1 MLARSSA
8 RNRSVRYIIQ
18 MSNFDRG
25 TIHTNNFTR
34 KLAAFILAA
43 VAAAGTAFAQAPSVA
58 AGGIVNHFSYATPG
72 LPNAD
77 IAQGSIFDIYGTNI
91 GPATLTTLTGFP
103 IPTIIANTSVQV
115 TSGGTTVDVYLFFV
129 SSIQIVGV
137 LPSRTPIGTGTLTVT
152 VNGQTSAPAPI
163 RVVAR
168 SIGILSLNQA
178 GHGPAAMQMPDGLGG
193 VPLNSTSATIK
204 PLGVGVFYGTGGG
217 AVTFDETVGAPV
229 GDLGPEIQALVG
241 GKEARLLYKGR
252 GPGYVGLDQFNVEIP
267 ADVSGCYVPVAFRT
281 GNVISNYTTISV
293 AASGACADPKQP
305 PDLTGIDS
313 VGGVVLTRGNS
324 KLTFQGQTFD
334 STIDS
339 FAGAFTVTDFSKI
352 TPGID
357 NISYTIGA
365 CTVTP
370 HKQPENPNPPDNS
383 DAITFL
389 DAGPVLNLTGPNGPK
404 PIERLNTAGV
414 IGYSEQLGGGIAFP
428 PPAPQPEPL
437 YLSPGTYT
445 INNGAGGPQ
454 GGVGP
459 FQASLTIPAEFVWTN
474 QDITSV
480 ERAQGVEVRWT
491 GADPNLIVN
500 ISGSSTAP
508 ESATQPEN
516 AGYSFS
522 CNAPANAGRFT
533 VPAEVLLLLPPST
546 LVDGVPTAFL
556 SVTTLGT
563 PVRFNPTGLDYAEFS
578 FAVSISRNVQY
589 K

>member
-1 MLARSSA
+1 ML
-8 RNRSVRYIIQ
+8 
-18 MSNFDRG
+18 
-25 TIHTNNFTR
+25 IHMNNFVSR
-34 KLAAFILAA
+34 IGAFILAA
-43 VAAAGTAFAQAPSVA
+43 VAVAGTAFAQAPSVA
-58 AGGIVNHFSYATPG
+58 PGGIVNHYSYALSG

-77 IAQGSIFDIYGTNI
+77 IAQGSIFDIFGTNI
-91 GPATLTTLTGFP
+91 GPEALTSFAGFP

-115 TSGGTTVDVYLFFV
+115 TSGGTTVDVYLFYV
-129 SSIQIVGV
+129 YKLQIVGV

-152 VNGQTSAPAPI
+152 MNGQKSAPEPI

-168 SIGILSLNQA
+168 SIGILTLNQA
-178 GHGPAAMQMPDGLGG
+178 GHGPAAMQIPDG
-193 VPLNSTSATIK
+193 VTIPPPLNSVSAPIK
-204 PLGVGVFYGTGGG
+204 PLGLGVFWGTGAGG
-217 AVTFDETVGAPV
+217 VTFDETTGAPFE
-229 GDLGPEIQALVG
+229 DLGPGIQALVG
-241 GKEARLLYKGR
+241 GKEARILFKGR
-252 GPGYVGLDQFNVEIP
+252 APGTVGLDQFNVEIP

-293 AASGACADPKQP
+293 AASGACADPRQP

-313 VGGVVLTRGNS
+313 VGGVVLARGNTKFS
-324 KLTFQGQTFD
+324 FQGQNIE

-339 FAGAFTVTDFSKI
+339 FASAFTVTDFSKI
-352 TPGID
+352 TPGVD
-357 NISYTIGA
+357 NISYTIGP

-383 DAITFL
+383 DAITYL

-404 PIERLNTAGV
+404 PIERLNAAGV
-414 IGYSEQLGGGIAFP
+414 IGYAETLGGGVPIP
-428 PPAPQPEPL
+428 VPGAPQPEPL

-445 INNGAGGPQ
+445 INNGAGVPQ

-480 ERAQGVEVRWT
+480 ERSQGVEVRWT

-500 ISGSSTAP
+500 IGGSSRAP
-508 ESATQPEN
+508 ESATQPED

-533 VPAEVLLLLPPST
+533 VPAEVLLPLPPS
-546 LVDGVPTAFL
+546 VVEDGVPTGSL

-563 PVRFNPTGLDYAEFS
+563 PVRFNPTGLDYAEFA